1 VVEDLGARTPSLETV
16 FPTDWVTQNQ
26 ARANGG
32 LELPLEVLIREIEEE
47 FRATGLGHLMAV
59 SGDTRATCY
68 STEGMT

>member
-1 VVEDLGARTPSLETV
+1 
-16 FPTDWVTQNQ
+16 VTQNQ

-32 LELPLEVLIREIEEE
+32 LELPLEVLIREIEED

-59 SGDTRATCY
+59 SGDTGATCY